1 LDLQPCN
8 DNTDHAKAEQQGL
21 LYDINPV
28 TLTSSTA
35 PKNINVVQIVI
46 AAAARFCQHER
57 LPELV
62 AQRLTVDAARL
73 PWTHMPWCTC
83 FKLIY

>member
-1 LDLQPCN
+1 M
-8 DNTDHAKAEQQGL
+8 KAEQQGQ
-21 LYDINPV
+21 LYDINPA

-35 PKNINVVQIVI
+35 PKNINGWPNRRRSCCTILS
-46 AAAARFCQHER
+46 HER
-57 LPELV
+57 LPELM
-62 AQRLTVDAARL
+62 AQRLTVGAAWL